1 MSRRFRSVLWA
12 LMVLGFGPAPVARA
26 QVAKA
31 GENPPNVILLVLDAT
46 RLDHLST
53 YGCPLKITPRIDEI
67 AARSTVYEQCIAA
80 APWTLPS
87 VASLMTGLF
96 PHRHGVNCQNLNL
109 RDTYTTLA
117 ERLRDS
123 GYRTAGY
130 SGNPWIGSFS
140 GMAQGF
146 EIFEDIW
153 RELGDDPVD
162 AGATEANRRALQW
175 IDSLP
180 GEDPFFLYIHYM
192 EPHFPYRPPRP
203 FDRAFESQP
212 LDDAVLERVRSWK
225 TPRELGYI
233 LKDPSSLISPEEMR
247 ALQVEYKGEVGYLDM
262 QIGALIDALTSRGLL
277 DRSLLVI
284 TADHGEH
291 LGDHQLLDHK
301 FSVYENL
308 IRVPLIIRYPDGH
321 LVGTRVKRQVQNIDL
336 VPTVMRYT
344 GHADVPC
351 DGTVLP
357 RQDDSETPVR
367 IAFTE
372 FSRPL
377 LFTDVIEE
385 HFPMAD
391 YSFIDRALLSL
402 RTDRYKLIWAS
413 DGKNQLYDLAND
425 PGEQENLIG
434 RQPSI
439 AKDLLERARKFQEK
453 GSGH

>member
-1 MSRRFRSVLWA
+1 MSRRFRFSLSALIALWLLITPPA
-12 LMVLGFGPAPVARA
+12 QAQIADGPG
-26 QVAKA
+26 K
-31 GENPPNVILLVLDAT
+31 PPNVILLVLDAT
-46 RLDHLST
+46 RTDHLSS
-53 YGCPLKITPRIDEI
+53 YGCLQKITPRIDEI
-67 AARSTVYEQCIAA
+67 AAESTLYEQCIAA

-96 PHRHGVNCQNLNL
+96 PHHHGVNCQNLNL

-123 GYRTAGY
+123 GYQTAAY
-130 SGNPWIGSFS
+130 SGNPWVGSFS

-146 EIFEDIW
+146 DVFEDIW
-153 RELGDDPVD
+153 RGLGDTPVD
-162 AGATEANRRALQW
+162 AGAAEANRRALEW

-180 GEDPFFLYIHYM
+180 GEKPFFLYIHYM

-203 FDRAFESQP
+203 FDRAFQSNP
-212 LDDAVLERVRSWK
+212 LDDDVLERVRSWR

-233 LKDPSSLISPEEMR
+233 LKDPNSGISPDEMR
-247 ALQVEYKGEVGYLDM
+247 ALQVEYKGEIGYLDS
-262 QIGALIDALTSRGLL
+262 QIGALVDALTSRNLL
-277 DRSLLVI
+277 GNTLLVI

-308 IRVPLIIRYPDGH
+308 IRIPLIIRYPEGH
-321 LVGTRVKRQVQNIDL
+321 LSGTRVKRQVQNIDL
-336 VPTVMRYT
+336 VPTVIRYT
-344 GHADVPC
+344 SRADVPC
-351 DGTVLP
+351 DGTLLP
-357 RQDDSETPVR
+357 RQDDPNTPPR
-367 IAFTE
+367 TAFTE

-402 RTDRYKLIWAS
+402 RTERYKLIWAS
-413 DGKNQLYDLAND
+413 NGRHALYDLSTD
-425 PGEQENLIG
+425 PGEQHNLIDT
-434 RQPSI
+434 QPEI
-439 AKDLLERARKFQEK
+439 AKGLLEKARSFQRND
-453 GSGH
+453 